1 MSLAAQL
8 APLVRRYAT
17 EVAEDATRT
26 LVREVKKAAPV
37 YKADAR
43 DPRPRAGGRLRDSIS
58 AEPVRSR
65 GSEVSTTIKAEAEH
79 ASFQDQGTK
88 GPYTILPR
96 RPGGLLVFF
105 WPRVGRVV
113 ALRRVRHPGIQ
124 NPSRFWT
131 KTVNAKGWLEAL
143 RSAAAGTSVRG

>member
-1 MSLAAQL
+1 MSLADQL
-8 APLVRRYAT
+8 APLIRRYGE
-17 EVAEDATRT
+17 EVTEDAAASM
-26 LVREVKKAAPV
+26 VRQVKKAAPV

-43 DPRPRAGGRLRDSIS
+43 DPRPRTGGRLRDSIS
-58 AEPVRSR
+58 AESVRSR
-65 GSEVSTTIKAEAEH
+65 GSEVSTTIKADAEH

-105 WPRVGRVV
+105 WPKVGRVV

-124 NPSRFWT
+124 RPSKFWT
-131 KTVNAKGWLEAL
+131 KTVTAKGWLDAL